1 MLCLADHPNAET
13 LSDSYN
19 DTNQTSYASN
29 TIESKT
35 SLSSDSSDN
44 SGYGVYI
51 ASGLGLAQS
60 SSLLASNTTAASTE
74 QSTNSP
80 LTSSNSTEYSIS
92 PHHTSY
98 SVSSN
103 ASVTRTSEL
112 DRFNSS
118 TAEITSALFTV
129 PAGGSG
135 AEWDWACDGELR
147 NYSYWK
153 SFSFTSTR
161 YNTTFWA
168 TNFSASTTTL
178 CDGNAR
184 IMGNITS
191 TGQYPFTSQTFDFL
205 LYTGTPPSCSISY
218 AACSSMQRAYT
229 SALSQYAVENSAY
242 EASISANLTVTA
254 PVLASY
260 YSNEPN
266 CNVTSTS
273 TTPITGCGP
282 CNLYGGS
289 VRLLY
294 FPPSTEVSRDMCAT
308 VPAASTDCPFGGGQE
323 LNNTNKIG
331 QATGPCAFY
340 SDSISLPPDT
350 GSYTVSN
357 GYTFYENKAYLAYQT
372 AYASNDCGRVGSHYS
387 AGILPVASE
396 DLYSVL
402 GYHFELS
409 NAAYQVNF
417 ADFSAPVPYSAYYN
431 QPQCQEGGNLGLL
444 QWPNMLNG
452 EIVEGACGQPA
463 YVVYDELYAPR
474 LAVPPEFRKLD
485 PAWSHCLLGLDGL
498 FDPPKALQPASSAAG
513 PTSPAAP
520 VVLST
525 TSASPAQ
532 TPNSPPANT
541 ASPTTTLKAES
552 DTQGSSTLAQP
563 QPGSS
568 ISRSASQSSEESNEA
583 SSPQSSSNAPFDDVS
598 GGTSTAPAQSSSANP
613 GGAIV
618 SALASSASAPPA
630 IDADDPS
637 QPSSADPGGAIISA
651 VNDGGS
657 FSPSTPQMI
666 ETLTGATVFGDP
678 SDPSNII
685 VLGQTLTP
693 GGATTV
699 DGTGISVASDGSVVL
714 GSGQSASTVIVQAVP
729 SPQATLTADGHTLTL
744 QQDPNHGS
752 TLIIDGTSTA
762 TLQASGIVLL
772 DGLTVSAE
780 TSGDPSYLVVGSQTV
795 ALGAHTALGS
805 PLASQTSG
813 PTPQA
818 VVTLDG
824 QTFTATELGDG
835 DAIIQGTALT
845 PGSVTTIDGVLVG
858 VGPSGLAIGGSQTVS
873 FSAVAS
879 VAESLGSQAIVT
891 LGGHTFTAS
900 GLEGESLVIVNST
913 TLIEGG
919 AALTIDGTIVS
930 DGLSGLVVGG
940 TQTIP
945 LSYAPATG
953 SSMGT
958 QPAAATSSTKTSEA
972 SGFFARSWS
981 MAGFWVAWAFV
992 GIHHL

>member
-1 MLCLADHPNAET
+1 M
-13 LSDSYN
+13 
-19 DTNQTSYASN
+19 
-29 TIESKT
+29 
-35 SLSSDSSDN
+35 
-44 SGYGVYI
+44 
-51 ASGLGLAQS
+51 
-60 SSLLASNTTAASTE
+60 E
-74 QSTNSP
+74 QSTTPP
-80 LTSSNSTEYSIS
+80 LISSNSTEYSVS

-98 SVSSN
+98 SVTSN
-103 ASVTRTSEL
+103 ASVARTSEL
-112 DRFNSS
+112 DRSNTSS
-118 TAEITSALFTV
+118 AEITSALFTV

-184 IMGNITS
+184 IMGTITS
-191 TGQYPFTSQTFDFL
+191 TGQYAFTSQTFDIIS
-205 LYTGTPPSCSISY
+205 YTGTPPSCSISY
-218 AACSSMQRAYT
+218 AACSSMQRAYI

-282 CNLYGGS
+282 CNLCGGS
-289 VRLLY
+289 VQLLY

-331 QATGPCAFY
+331 QATAPCAFY

-350 GSYTVSN
+350 GSCTVSN

-387 AGILPVASE
+387 AGLLPVASE

-417 ADFSAPVPYSAYYN
+417 ADFFAPVPYSAYYN

-444 QWPNMLNG
+444 QWPNMLN
-452 EIVEGACGQPA
+452 
-463 YVVYDELYAPR
+463 
-474 LAVPPEFRKLD
+474 
-485 PAWSHCLLGLDGL
+485 DGL
-498 FDPPKALQPASSAAG
+498 FEYAIRVSHFYCGGLTRSSSSPPKALQPASSAAG

-541 ASPTTTLKAES
+541 ASPTTTPKAES
-552 DTQGSSTLAQP
+552 DTQGSSTLAEP
-563 QPGSS
+563 QPVSS
-568 ISRSASQSSEESNEA
+568 ISRSASQSSEESNES
-583 SSPQSSSNAPFDDVS
+583 SSPQSSSNALFDDGS
-598 GGTSTAPAQSSSANP
+598 GATSTASTQSSSADP
-613 GGAIV
+613 GSAIV
-618 SALASSASAPPA
+618 SALASSASAPSA
-630 IDADDPS
+630 TDADDPT

-651 VNDGGS
+651 VINGGS
-657 FSPSTPQMI
+657 FSPSAPRNTG
-666 ETLTGATVFGDP
+666 TLAGATVSGDP

-693 GGATTV
+693 GQATTV
-699 DGTGISVASDGSVVL
+699 DGTDISVASDGFVVL
-714 GSGQSASTVIVQAVP
+714 GTGQLASTVIVQAVP
-729 SPQATLTADGHTLTL
+729 SFRATLTADGHTLTL
-744 QQDPNHGS
+744 H
-752 TLIIDGTSTA
+752 
-762 TLQASGIVLL
+762 
-772 DGLTVSAE
+772 AE
-780 TSGDPSYLVVGSQTV
+780 TSGDFSYLLVGSQTA
-795 ALGAHTALGS
+795 ALGAHTALES
-805 PLASQTSG
+805 PLASHISG
-813 PTPQA
+813 PTAQA

-824 QTFTATELGDG
+824 HTFTATELGDG
-835 DAIIQGTALT
+835 AAIIQGTTLP
-845 PGSVTTIDGVLVG
+845 PGSVTAIDGVIAG

-873 FSAVAS
+873 FSAVPS
-879 VAESLGSQAIVT
+879 VAESPGSQAIVT
-891 LGGHTFTAS
+891 LGSHTFTPS
-900 GLEGESLVIVNST
+900 GLAGESLVIVNST
-913 TLIEGG
+913 TLIQGG
-919 AALTIDGTIVS
+919 AALTIDGTMVS

-972 SGFFARSWS
+972 SGFSARSWS

>member
-1 MLCLADHPNAET
+1 
-13 LSDSYN
+13 
-19 DTNQTSYASN
+19 
-29 TIESKT
+29 
-35 SLSSDSSDN
+35 
-44 SGYGVYI
+44 
-51 ASGLGLAQS
+51 
-60 SSLLASNTTAASTE
+60 
-74 QSTNSP
+74 
-80 LTSSNSTEYSIS
+80 
-92 PHHTSY
+92 
-98 SVSSN
+98 
-103 ASVTRTSEL
+103 
-112 DRFNSS
+112 
-118 TAEITSALFTV
+118 
-129 PAGGSG
+129 
-135 AEWDWACDGELR
+135 
-147 NYSYWK
+147 
-153 SFSFTSTR
+153 
-161 YNTTFWA
+161 
-168 TNFSASTTTL
+168 
-178 CDGNAR
+178 
-184 IMGNITS
+184 
-191 TGQYPFTSQTFDFL
+191 
-205 LYTGTPPSCSISY
+205 
-218 AACSSMQRAYT
+218 
-229 SALSQYAVENSAY
+229 
-242 EASISANLTVTA
+242 
-254 PVLASY
+254 
-260 YSNEPN
+260 
-266 CNVTSTS
+266 
-273 TTPITGCGP
+273 
-282 CNLYGGS
+282 
-289 VRLLY
+289 
-294 FPPSTEVSRDMCAT
+294 MCAT

-323 LNNTNKIG
+323 LNNTNLIG
-331 QATGPCAFY
+331 QATAPCAFY

-350 GSYTVSN
+350 GSYTVSD
-357 GYTFYENKAYLAYQT
+357 GYTFYKNKAYLAYET

-485 PAWSHCLLGLDGL
+485 SAWSHCLLGLDGL
-498 FDPPKALQPASSAAG
+498 FEYAIRVSHFYCGGLTRSSSSPPKALQPASSAAG

-532 TPNSPPANT
+532 TPSSPPTNT
-541 ASPTTTLKAES
+541 ASPTTTPNAES

-563 QPGSS
+563 QPESS
-568 ISRSASQSSEESNEA
+568 ISRSASQSSDEPNDS
-583 SSPQSSSNAPFDDVS
+583 SSPQSSSNAPFDDGS
-598 GGTSTAPAQSSSANP
+598 GGTSTASAQSSSADP

-618 SALASSASAPPA
+618 SALASSASAPSA
-630 IDADDPS
+630 TEADDSS
-637 QPSSADPGGAIISA
+637 QASSADPGGAIISA
-651 VNDGGS
+651 VNNDGS
-657 FSPSTPQMI
+657 SSPSAPQTI
-666 ETLTGATVFGDP
+666 VTLAGATVSGDP

-693 GGATTV
+693 SQATPV
-699 DGTGISVASDGSVVL
+699 DDTGITVASDGSVVL
-714 GSGQSASTVIVQAVP
+714 GTGQSASTVIVQVVP
-729 SPQATLTADGHTLTL
+729 SSQATLTADGHTLTL

-762 TLQASGIVLL
+762 TLQASGIALL

-795 ALGAHTALGS
+795 ALGAHTALES
-805 PLASQTSG
+805 PSASQTSG
-813 PTPQA
+813 PTSQA

-824 QTFTATELGDG
+824 HTFTATKLGDG
-835 DAIIQGTALT
+835 NAIIQGITLP
-845 PGSVTTIDGVLVG
+845 PGSDTTIDGVHLG
-858 VGPSGLAIGGSQTVS
+858 IGPSGLTIGGSQTVS
-873 FSAVAS
+873 FSAVPS

-900 GLEGESLVIVNST
+900 GLAGESLVIVNST
-913 TLIEGG
+913 TLIQGG
-919 AALTIDGTIVS
+919 AALTIDGTIIS

-953 SSMGT
+953 SSMGI

-972 SGFFARSWS
+972 SGFCARSWS